1 MDRIG
6 PRLDGMNLGI
16 LLALSS
22 ALAYGAADFIGG
34 VGSRRHSSWQV
45 VLVGQTAG
53 ALVMLLAGLMLPG
66 SPATAD
72 FAWALLAGV
81 GSATGSIFLF
91 RGFARGR
98 MGLVAPISAVGAAVL
113 PVLVGVALGERPS
126 WLVWVGVLAALPGIW
141 LVSRETTP
149 DRPASTRGAL
159 ADGAIAGA
167 GFGILFIA
175 LAQISA
181 DAGLLPLAA
190 NQLVGA
196 VLTILTA
203 TSIGQ
208 PWRPSRGVLGWGSA
222 SGVLGASGTLAFMVA
237 TGTTSLGIAGVLAS
251 LYPAVTVLLAAG
263 VLGERIGAGQRTGIG
278 ICTLAVATLALG

>member
-1 MDRIG
+1 MT
-6 PRLDGMNLGI
+6 LGI

-22 ALAYGAADFIGG
+22 ALAYGTADFIGG
-34 VGSRRHSSWQV
+34 VGSRRQSSWQI
-45 VLVGQTAG
+45 VLVGQAAG
-53 ALVMLLAGLMLPG
+53 ALVMLVAGLMLPG
-66 SPATAD
+66 SPATPD

-81 GSATGSIFLF
+81 GSATGSLFLF
-91 RGFARGR
+91 RGLSRGR

-113 PVLVGVALGERPS
+113 PVLVGVGLGERPS

-141 LVSRETTP
+141 LVSRDTTS
-149 DRPASTRGAL
+149 DRSARTRGAL
-159 ADGAIAGA
+159 VDGAVAGA

-175 LAQISA
+175 LSQISA

-190 NQLVGA
+190 NQLIGA
-196 VLTILTA
+196 ILTVVA
-203 TSIGQ
+203 AMSLGQ
-208 PWRPSRGVLGWGSA
+208 PWRPCRGVVGWGSA
-222 SGVLGASGTLAFMVA
+222 SGVLGAAGTLAFMVA

-251 LYPAVTVLLAAG
+251 LYPAITVLLAAS